1 MPTTPM
7 TQEALTPMDPPPPPE
22 AAAGFDRGRVIA
34 LAAMGAL
41 VATGIGLIVKAPRRE
56 AAPAPAVAL
65 AVTSAQ
71 IAVPAPNAKESEPAP
86 AAAAEPAK
94 PRPPPVWRAESLKG
108 DASIEVIEGSFGKR
122 TFAAAMSSANMKK
135 DQLKRLV
142 AAFDGVKRIDRP
154 REKDSF
160 VIARDRAKG
169 TISAF
174 EYIVSPTEIY
184 QARTNENGGIEAKKL
199 DLFIEQKRV
208 GQALVIS
215 ADLEKAIEKAGL
227 RKELIEMI
235 DDAASGHVDPGTIRA
250 GVRMRV
256 AASEEY
262 VEGQFTRVRVD
273 GLELVPKS
281 GAPIRVYFYERGA
294 DVEGGKRRAPLPGY
308 YDAKGKQPYRGAFRT
323 PIPLA
328 RVTSRFNPK
337 RMHPVLKQ
345 IMPHQG
351 VDFAGGVGT
360 PVFASAA
367 GTVVTAGN
375 GGPCGNMVEI
385 DHAGG
390 ITTVYCHLSRFEKG
404 LHAGMKVEARQP
416 IGAVGQTGRV
426 TGPHLHFGVKKNGVF
441 IDPLSMKMD
450 GVRVL
455 PPADRDAFAKRRAE
469 VDQLIDGIAL
479 PSVLDVPD
487 QDQDHDQD
495 LHGAE

>member
-1 MPTTPM
+1 M
-7 TQEALTPMDPPPPPE
+7 TQEALTPVDPPPPPE
-22 AAAGFDRGRVIA
+22 AGAGFDRGRVIA
-34 LAAMGAL
+34 FAAMGAL
-41 VATGIGLIVKAPRRE
+41 VATGIGLIVKSPRRE
-56 AAPAPAVAL
+56 VAPPPAAAAV

-71 IAVPAPNAKESEPAP
+71 MTVPAPAAKDSEPAP
-86 AAAAEPAK
+86 QPK
-94 PRPPPVWRAESLKG
+94 PRPPPAWRAESLKG
-108 DASIEVIEGSFGKR
+108 DPAIEVIEGTFGKR
-122 TFAAAMSSANMKK
+122 TFSGAMASANIPK

-142 AAFDGVKRIDRP
+142 AAFDGVKHIERP
-154 REKDSF
+154 REKDGF
-160 VIARDRAKG
+160 VIAKDRSKG
-169 TISAF
+169 TIAAF

-184 QARTNENGGIEAKKL
+184 QARTNENGAIDAKRL
-199 DLFIEQKRV
+199 ELYTERKRI
-208 GQALVIS
+208 GSALVIS

-235 DDAASGHVDPGTIRA
+235 DEAAEGHVDPGTVRP
-250 GVRMRV
+250 GVRMRI
-256 AASEEY
+256 AASEEW
-262 VEGQFTRVRVD
+262 VEGQFTGVRLD

-294 DVEGGKRRAPLPGY
+294 DVEGSKRRAPLPGY
-308 YDAKGKQPYRGAFRT
+308 YDAKGKQPYRGAFRS

-351 VDFAGGVGT
+351 VDFAGSTGT
-360 PVFASAA
+360 PVFASAP

-390 ITTVYCHLSRFEKG
+390 ISTVYCHLSRFEKG

-426 TGPHLHFGVKKNGVF
+426 TGPHLHFGVKKNGAF

-469 VDQLIDGIAL
+469 VDQQIDGIAL
-479 PSVLDVPD
+479 PSVLDTPD
-487 QDQDHDQD
+487 QADENQD
-495 LHGAE
+495 LHAE

>member
-1 MPTTPM
+1 M
-7 TQEALTPMDPPPPPE
+7 TQEALTPLDPPPPPE
-22 AAAGFDRGRVIA
+22 AAPRVEAGFDRGRAIA

-41 VATGIGLIVKAPRRE
+41 VATGIGLMVKAPRRDAA
-56 AAPAPAVAL
+56 AAPAAAAV

-71 IAVPAPNAKESEPAP
+71 MPVPAPAAKESELAP
-86 AAAAEPAK
+86 AEQTK
-94 PRPPPVWRAESLKG
+94 PRPPPVWRVANLKG
-108 DASIEVIEGSFGKR
+108 DSSVEVIEGTFGKR
-122 TFAAAMSSANMKK
+122 TLAAAMASANIPK
-135 DQLKRLV
+135 DQVKRLV
-142 AAFDGVKRIDRP
+142 AAFDGVKHIERP
-154 REKDSF
+154 REKDAF
-160 VIARDRAKG
+160 VIAKDRAKG
-169 TISAF
+169 TLAAF
-174 EYIVSPTEIY
+174 EYIASSTEIY
-184 QARTNENGGIEAKKL
+184 QAKATETGGIDARRLEL
-199 DLFIEQKRV
+199 YVEQKRV
-208 GQALVIS
+208 GSALVIS

-227 RKELIEMI
+227 RHEIVEMI
-235 DDAASGHVDPGTIRA
+235 DDAVEGHVDPGTIRP

-256 AASEEY
+256 AASEEW
-262 VEGQFTRVRVD
+262 VEGQFAGVRLD

-281 GAPIRVYFYERGA
+281 GAPIRVYFYERGP
-294 DVEGGKRRAPLPGY
+294 DVEGSKRRAPLPGF
-308 YDAKGKQPYRGAFRT
+308 YDAKGKQPYRGAFRS

-351 VDFAGGVGT
+351 VDFAGGTGT

-390 ITTVYCHLSRFEKG
+390 ISTVYCHLSRFEKG

-455 PPADRDAFAKRRAE
+455 PPADRDAFAKRKSE

-487 QDQDHDQD
+487 QADDENKD
-495 LHGAE
+495 LHAAE